1 MSAWGEWGSCGDPG
15 RGAAFGLGGQDAS
28 QGYGIMPGR
37 GGRPGAD
44 EVADAV
50 DALPEDLRRHLG
62 L

>member
-1 MSAWGEWGSCGDPG
+1 MPG
-15 RGAAFGLGGQDAS
+15 QSGA
-28 QGYGIMPGR
+28 GR
-37 GGRPGAD
+37 GGRPSAD

>member
-1 MSAWGEWGSCGDPG
+1 MPG
-15 RGAAFGLGGQDAS
+15 QHAA
-28 QGYGIMPGR
+28 GR
-37 GGRPGAD
+37 GGLPDAD

>member
-1 MSAWGEWGSCGDPG
+1 
-15 RGAAFGLGGQDAS
+15 
-28 QGYGIMPGR
+28 MPGR
-37 GGRPGAD
+37 SAAERGGQPSAD